1 MKITEFVRVNTQDGY
16 KITGYKGKKTDIE
29 IPEGV
34 TEIGYGAFTWCK
46 IESVILPKSLK
57 KICTEAFSFCESLME
72 ISFPQDSNLEII
84 ENHAFL
90 CCESL
95 KEAILPYGLKKIGE
109 FAFANCDSL
118 VRAFIPSSVK
128 VIEENAFEY
137 RNKKFLITVDMAKI
151 PSGFHPDWNMRAD
164 FELRKRAA
172 AINPPSVNPAGISKA
187 PLKSAVSS
195 AAPLKKSKPATSSQR
210 SALSGKSEAKPSAES
225 KLQISD
231 RLQIENMGNGR
242 ALIKCL
248 DREAVNIE
256 IPEGVNSIMNC
267 AFMDCTSLISVSLP
281 GTLDAIWA
289 NAFISCKSLKEIRL
303 PHSVSDLP
311 IGCFKFCETLEKIN
325 LENISVV
332 CAEAFFGCHSLKE
345 LRFSSRLHRI
355 GRAAIY
361 SKTLRRIVFE
371 GKSSDSFS
379 KIQKGEG
386 WLITGDYE
394 VELVFTDKTVT
405 VSKRG

>member
-1 MKITEFVRVNTQDGY
+1 MKITEFVRENTQDGY
-16 KITGYKGKKTDIE
+16 IITGYKGKKTDIE

-34 TEIGYGAFTWCK
+34 TEIGYGAFSWCK

-137 RNKKFLITVDMAKI
+137 RNKKFMITVDMAKI
-151 PSGFHPDWNMRAD
+151 PAGFHPDWNMRAD
-164 FELRKRAA
+164 FELRLQSA
-172 AINPPSVNPAGISKA
+172 PVTPLSVNTAGISNA
-187 PLKSAVSS
+187 PRKCSAASQ
-195 AAPLKKSKPATSSQR
+195 APLKKSKPTLSAQR
-210 SALSGKSEAKPSAES
+210 SAISGKNEAKPSAEPKLPVS
-225 KLQISD
+225 DKLQIES
-231 RLQIENMGNGR
+231 MGNGR
-242 ALIKCL
+242 ALVKCL
-248 DREAVNIE
+248 DSEAVNIE
-256 IPEGVNSIMNC
+256 IPEGVSSIMNC
-267 AFMDCTSLISVSLP
+267 AFMGCTNLVSVSLP
-281 GTLDAIWA
+281 DTLDAIWA
-289 NAFISCKSLKEIRL
+289 NAFISCRSLKEIRL
-303 PHSVSDLP
+303 PNSVIDLP
-311 IGCFKFCETLEKIN
+311 IGCFKFCESLEKIN

-332 CAEAFFGCHSLKE
+332 CTEALFGCHSLKE
-345 LRFSSRLHRI
+345 LRFSSRLRRI
-355 GRAAIY
+355 GKGAIY
-361 SKTLRRIVFE
+361 SRALRRIVFE
-371 GKSSDSFS
+371 GKSSDSFA
-379 KIQKGEG
+379 KIQKGDG